1 MVFDIDWGDYPY
13 VTSSHCT
20 TAGALLNGIPPQAI
34 NRVWGAAKVYE
45 TYVGAKNFQ
54 GDDPLLE
61 QLQEAGQEFG
71 ATTGRKRQTNWI
83 DLDFLAKSCRMNGV
97 TDLVINK
104 MDVMREVMGD
114 EEWESDFR
122 HRVSSTLP
130 NNAAFH
136 EFTSQTTPILFF
148 HRRQHKMIAY
158 KVKVWPSGSKEWYLN
173 GKQHREDGPA
183 VERANGT
190 KVWYLNGKLHREDGP
205 AVE

>member
-1 MVFDIDWGDYPY
+1 MKTVEMKRLARLEEVVVLLIVLNMIGIDIDWGDYPY

-54 GDDPLLE
+54 GEDPLLE
-61 QLQEAGQEFG
+61 QLQQAGQEFG

-83 DLDFLAKSCRMNGV
+83 DLDFLAKSCRINGV

-114 EEWESDFR
+114 EEWENEFR
-122 HRVSSTLP
+122 HRVSNIAEQCGVPRVYFSDNP
-130 NNAAFH
+130 YSIISQEAA
-136 EFTSQTTPILFF
+136 
-148 HRRQHKMIAY
+148 
-158 KVKVWPSGSKEWYLN
+158 
-173 GKQHREDGPA
+173 
-183 VERANGT
+183 
-190 KVWYLNGKLHREDGP
+190 
-205 AVE
+205 